1 MWNDMLV
8 SPSASPWERT
18 GFVLASFAL
27 FIIVPAMDKRE
38 VMCMYMCVCLYVGC
52 TCGGMQRSASSGVC
66 EAGLLT
72 GLFGKSGWPASTGNP
87 VSASQVLRW
96 QVCVHVCLLAR
107 HSERRDSRLFRLH
120 YHLPSVPGPDAR
132 QTFPLS
138 HAVTLNLD
146 SASCWVYIYDFW
158 WRTSLPGCGFF
169 KSSSLPPSG
178 SPAPC

>member
-38 VMCMYMCVCLYVGC
+38 GMCMYMCVCLYVGC

-87 VSASQVLRW
+87 VSASK
-96 QVCVHVCLLAR
+96 CVPTFV
-107 HSERRDSRLFRLH
+107 SW
-120 YHLPSVPGPDAR
+120 PGIQKGGTAG
-132 QTFPLS
+132 S
-138 HAVTLNLD
+138 
-146 SASCWVYIYDFW
+146 
-158 WRTSLPGCGFF
+158 
-169 KSSSLPPSG
+169 SG
-178 SPAPC
+178 SIATFLLFQGQMLGRHFPCHMLCP